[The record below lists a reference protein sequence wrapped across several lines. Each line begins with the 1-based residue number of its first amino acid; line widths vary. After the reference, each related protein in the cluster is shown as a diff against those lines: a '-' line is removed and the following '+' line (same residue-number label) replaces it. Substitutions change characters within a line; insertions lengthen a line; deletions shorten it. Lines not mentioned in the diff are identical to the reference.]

1 MEFKKELI
9 KKAYSTK
16 LGSMWLG
23 TIESALELEPLWG
36 CKGKVDLVFTS
47 PPYPLKNKKKYGNR
61 TGSDYLEWF
70 MRLAPK
76 IADLLAPS
84 GSIVIELGNAW
95 ESGIPEMS
103 TLPIRTLLG
112 FQNAANLRLCQHIV
126 WHNPTR
132 LPSPGQWVTIDRIR
146 LKDSFT
152 HVWWMSKST
161 NPKADNRRVLIP
173 YSNDMVNLLKN
184 QSYNSGKRP
193 SGHVISKTGFLKNH
207 GGAISPSVIDSADF
221 GRYPESLLQF
231 SNSMWNAKYSKF
243 CRENNLPPHPA
254 RMPSDL
260 AAFMIQFLTEPGDL
274 VLDPFAGSNTTGAV
288 AEKLERKWISV
299 EAQQVYIDGSRSRFD
314 GSILGRAKKKFHV
327 TNLSHQT
334 KEVVTTEGTG

>member
-1 MEFKKELI
+1 MKNEMI

-23 TIESALELEPLWG
+23 TIESALELEPLLG

-61 TGSDYLEWF
+61 IGEDYLEWF
-70 MRLAPK
+70 MKLAPP
-76 IADLLAPS
+76 ISDLLTPS
-84 GSIVIELGNAW
+84 GSIVIELGNTW

-112 FQNAANLRLCQHIV
+112 FQNAAKLRLCQHIV
-126 WHNPTR
+126 WHNTTR
-132 LPSPGQWVTIDRIR
+132 LPSPGQWVTIERIR

-173 YSNDMVNLLKN
+173 YSNDMKILLKN

-207 GGAISPSVIDSADF
+207 GGAISPSVIDSADH

-231 SNSMWNAKYSKF
+231 SNNMWNAKYSKF

-274 VLDPFAGSNTTGAV
+274 VLDPFAGSNTTGGV
-288 AEKLERKWISV
+288 AEKLKRRWISI
-299 EAQQVYIDGSRSRFD
+299 EAERVYIDGSRSRFD
-314 GSILGRAKKKFHV
+314 GSILGRTKKKFHI
-327 TNLSHQT
+327 TNLLHQT
-334 KEVVTTEGTG
+334 KKL

>member
-1 MEFKKELI
+1 VELEKDLI
-9 KKAYSTK
+9 KKAYSTE

-23 TIESALELEPLWG
+23 TIESAIELDPPLG

-47 PPYPLKNKKKYGNR
+47 PPYPLKTKKRYGNK
-61 TGSDYLEWF
+61 TGDDYLEWF
-70 MRLAPK
+70 MGLAPK

-103 TLPIRTLLG
+103 TLPLRTLLG
-112 FQNAANLRLCQHIV
+112 FQEAAKLRLCQHIV

-132 LPSPGQWVTIDRIR
+132 LPSPGQWVTIERIR

-152 HVWWMSKST
+152 HVWWMSKSP

-173 YSNDMVNLLKN
+173 YSTGMKNLLKR
-184 QSYNSGKRP
+184 QSYNSGRRP
-193 SGHVISKTGFLKNH
+193 SGHVISEVGFLKNH
-207 GGAISPSVIDSADF
+207 GGAISPSVIDSADQS
-221 GRYPESLLQF
+221 RYPESLLQF
-231 SNSMWNAKYSKF
+231 SNNMWNAKYTNF
-243 CRENNLPPHPA
+243 CKENNLPAHPA

-288 AEKLERKWISV
+288 AEKLKRRWISI

-314 GSILGRAKKKFHV
+314 VSSL
-327 TNLSHQT
+327 
-334 KEVVTTEGTG
+334 EV